1 MNLAVSGRRSWGV
14 GARGGRGEQPVAPH
28 RGEGTGNL
36 SPALKWPGGLGL
48 RDKREGPEPSAWLLR
63 RGVAHRFRA
72 GLNVDPGA
80 GFRAREVMG
89 TLGIINAWV

>member
-1 MNLAVSGRRSWGV
+1 M
-14 GARGGRGEQPVAPH
+14 
-28 RGEGTGNL
+28 
-36 SPALKWPGGLGL
+36 